1 MKIPDPLKRR
11 HLVEQKLDAKQAL
24 DLADA
29 YLGEN
34 LVAEALEFLSQAEA
48 DDRLRE
54 LRSAAIVAGDVFL
67 VRDVSHRL
75 REEPRA
81 DEWRALAEAAEAAGK
96 ALYAIEA
103 RRLADAQ
110 G

>member
-11 HLVEQKLDAKQAL
+11 HLIEQNLDAKQAL
-24 DLADA
+24 AVAEA
-29 YLGEN
+29 YLSEN
-34 LVAEALEFLSQAEA
+34 RVAEALEFLTKAGA

-54 LRSAAIVAGDVFL
+54 VRQTAIETGDVFL

-75 REEPRA
+75 RDEPREE
-81 DEWRALAEAAEAAGK
+81 EWRAVAEAAEAAGK
-96 ALYAIEA
+96 DLYAIEA

-110 G
+110 H

>member
-1 MKIPDPLKRR
+1 VKIPDLMKRR

-24 DLADA
+24 AVAEA
-29 YLGEN
+29 YLSEN
-34 LVAEALEFLSQAEA
+34 RVAEALEFLTKAGA

-54 LRSAAIVAGDVFL
+54 VRQAAIEAGDVFL

-81 DEWRALAEAAEAAGK
+81 EEWRSVADAADAAGK

-103 RRLADAQ
+103 RRLGDALN
-110 G
+110 